1 MAAAPEAAGKR
12 PQAFWLKI
20 GAAALIALLALAY
33 VARNRVLG
41 QPVDAYAVTLAELK
55 QSVVASGRVLT
66 PQRIAVAAELSGRV
80 RKIPVREGQTV
91 TAGELLIDLDDAD
104 EQAGVALAA
113 AAVAQAQAR
122 SRQLRE
128 VDLPV
133 ATQALKLAQAN
144 AAQALSQLTRMRD
157 LKTRGFIGQAQLDDA
172 VRNHQV
178 ALSQVDSAR
187 LQLKGS
193 DASGS
198 AAALAQAA
206 LDQAQ
211 ANLALA
217 KVKLAQD
224 SILAPA
230 GGILIARA
238 VEPGDMVQP
247 GQTLMQLAADGEIQ
261 IALQID
267 EKNLAKLA
275 LGQSALGSADA
286 YPAQRFDAEL
296 VYINPAVDASR
307 GSVEVKLRVLDAPA
321 YLRQDMTVSV
331 DILTAHR
338 PSTLVMPT
346 GALRD
351 ATSAT
356 PWVLVV
362 RQHHLVRQAVKLGL
376 LGDDRVEVLDGLAA
390 GEPVILASAVTLSAG
405 QRVRAR
411 LQTLP

>member
-1 MAAAPEAAGKR
+1 MTKPSSR
-12 PQAFWLKI
+12 AFWIKTS
-20 GAAALIALLALAY
+20 AAALIAVLAIAY

-66 PQRIAVAAELSGRV
+66 PQRIAVAAELGGRV
-80 RKIPVREGQTV
+80 RRIPVREGQMV
-91 TAGELLIDLDDAD
+91 TAGELLIELDDAD
-104 EQAGVALAA
+104 EQASVALAA

-144 AAQALSQLTRMRD
+144 AAQALSQLARMRD
-157 LKTRGFIGQAQLDDA
+157 LKTRGFIGQAQLDEA

-187 LQLKGS
+187 LQLNGS

-198 AAALAQAA
+198 ASALAQAA

-238 VEPGDMVQP
+238 VEPGDMVQS

-338 PSTLVMPT
+338 PSTLVLPT

-362 RQHHLVRQAVKLGL
+362 RQHHLLRQPVKLGL

>member
-1 MAAAPEAAGKR
+1 MPNTRSRAS
-12 PQAFWLKI
+12 WLKI
-20 GAAALIALLALAY
+20 GAAALIALAGLSYLS
-33 VARNRVLG
+33 RNRVLG
-41 QPVDAYAVTLAELK
+41 QPVAAYAVTRAELK

-66 PQRIAVAAELSGRV
+66 PQRIAVAAELTGRV
-80 RKIPVREGQTV
+80 RQIPVREGQMV
-91 TAGELLIDLDDAD
+91 VAGELLIELDDAD
-104 EQAGVALAA
+104 EQAGVALAT

-122 SRQLRE
+122 TRQLRE

-144 AAQALSQLTRMRD
+144 AAQALSQLARVRD
-157 LKTRGFIGQAQLDDA
+157 LKTRGFIGQAQLDEA
-172 VRNHQV
+172 VRNQQV
-178 ALSQVDSAR
+178 AVSQVDSAR

-198 AAALAQAA
+198 AAALALAA

-217 KVKLAQD
+217 RVKLAQD

-286 YPAQRFDAEL
+286 YPAQRFDAQL

-307 GSVEVKLRVLDAPA
+307 GAVEVKLRVLDAPA

-338 PSTLVMPT
+338 PSTLVLPT

-351 ATSAT
+351 ATSAA

-362 RQHHLVRQAVKLGL
+362 RQHHLVRQPVKLGL
-376 LGDDRVEVLDGLAA
+376 LGDDRVEVLDGLTV

>member
-1 MAAAPEAAGKR
+1 MTKPSSR
-12 PQAFWLKI
+12 AFWIKTS
-20 GAAALIALLALAY
+20 AAALIAVLAIAY

-66 PQRIAVAAELSGRV
+66 PQRIAVAAELGGRV
-80 RKIPVREGQTV
+80 RRIPVREGQMV
-91 TAGELLIDLDDAD
+91 TAGELLIELDDAD
-104 EQAGVALAA
+104 EQASVALAA

-144 AAQALSQLTRMRD
+144 AAQALSQLARMRD
-157 LKTRGFIGQAQLDDA
+157 MKTRGFIGQAQLDEA

-187 LQLKGS
+187 LQLNGS

-198 AAALAQAA
+198 ASALAQAA

-238 VEPGDMVQP
+238 VEPGDMVQS

-261 IALQID
+261 ISLQID

-338 PSTLVMPT
+338 PSTLVLPT

-362 RQHHLVRQAVKLGL
+362 RQHHLLRQPVKLGL

>member
-198 AAALAQAA
+198 ATALAQAA

-338 PSTLVMPT
+338 PSTLVLPT

-411 LQTLP
+411 LKTLP

>member
-1 MAAAPEAAGKR
+1 VTKPSSR
-12 PQAFWLKI
+12 AFWIKTS
-20 GAAALIALLALAY
+20 AAALIAVLAIAY

-66 PQRIAVAAELSGRV
+66 PQRIAVAAELGGRV
-80 RKIPVREGQTV
+80 RRIPVLEGQMV
-91 TAGELLIDLDDAD
+91 TAGELLIELDDAD
-104 EQAGVALAA
+104 EQASVALAA

-144 AAQALSQLTRMRD
+144 AAQALSQLARMRD
-157 LKTRGFIGQAQLDDA
+157 MKTRGFIGQAQLDEA

-187 LQLKGS
+187 LQLNGS

-198 AAALAQAA
+198 ASALAQAA

-238 VEPGDMVQP
+238 VEPGDMVQS

-338 PSTLVMPT
+338 PSTLVLPT

-362 RQHHLVRQAVKLGL
+362 RQHHLLRQPVKLGL

>member
-1 MAAAPEAAGKR
+1 MTKPSSR
-12 PQAFWLKI
+12 AFWIKTS
-20 GAAALIALLALAY
+20 AAALIAVLAIAY

-66 PQRIAVAAELSGRV
+66 PQRIAVAAELGGRV
-80 RKIPVREGQTV
+80 RRIPVREGQMV
-91 TAGELLIDLDDAD
+91 TAGELLIELDDAD
-104 EQAGVALAA
+104 EQASVALAA

-144 AAQALSQLTRMRD
+144 AAQALSQLARMRD
-157 LKTRGFIGQAQLDDA
+157 LKTRGFIGQAQLDEA

-187 LQLKGS
+187 LQLNGS

-198 AAALAQAA
+198 ASALAQAA

-238 VEPGDMVQP
+238 VEPGDMVQS

-338 PSTLVMPT
+338 PSTLVLPT

-390 GEPVILASAVTLSAG
+390 GEPVILAIAVTLSAG

>member
-1 MAAAPEAAGKR
+1 MTKPSSR
-12 PQAFWLKI
+12 AFWIKTS
-20 GAAALIALLALAY
+20 AAALIAVLAIAY

-66 PQRIAVAAELSGRV
+66 PQRIAVAAELGGRV
-80 RKIPVREGQTV
+80 RRIPVREGQMV
-91 TAGELLIDLDDAD
+91 TAGELLIELDDAD
-104 EQAGVALAA
+104 EQASVALAA

-144 AAQALSQLTRMRD
+144 AAQALSQLARMRD
-157 LKTRGFIGQAQLDDA
+157 MKTRGFIGQAQLDEA

-187 LQLKGS
+187 LQLNGS

-198 AAALAQAA
+198 ASALAQAA

-238 VEPGDMVQP
+238 VEPGDMVQS

-338 PSTLVMPT
+338 PSTLVLPT

-362 RQHHLVRQAVKLGL
+362 RQHHLLRQPVKLGL

>member
-1 MAAAPEAAGKR
+1 MTKPSSR
-12 PQAFWLKI
+12 AFWIKTS
-20 GAAALIALLALAY
+20 AAALIAVLAIAY

-66 PQRIAVAAELSGRV
+66 PQRIAVAAELGGRV
-80 RKIPVREGQTV
+80 RRIPVREGQMV
-91 TAGELLIDLDDAD
+91 TAGELLIELDDAD
-104 EQAGVALAA
+104 EQASVALAA

-144 AAQALSQLTRMRD
+144 AAQALSQLARMRD

-198 AAALAQAA
+198 ATALAQAA

-230 GGILIARA
+230 SGILIARA

-247 GQTLMQLAADGEIQ
+247 GQILMQLAADGEIQ

-338 PSTLVMPT
+338 PSTLVLPT

-362 RQHHLVRQAVKLGL
+362 RQHHLLRQPVKLGL